1 MSDSSLFHTLVGIRE
16 VNDKEFRMVALMDIP
31 KGLPDLIFLSLDSII
46 CCSYPV
52 VIAPTATNDS
62 PSYRGV
68 PSAGLCA
75 TAQRS
80 AKRRIGVFLAGALRR
95 RKFHKSECEL
105 YSTLSATENATVEF
119 ASRTDS

>member
-52 VIAPTATNDS
+52 VIAPTAS
-62 PSYRGV
+62 HIPFICSYCYNRVTKLSRG
-68 PSAGLCA
+68 SKC
-75 TAQRS
+75 RS
-80 AKRRIGVFLAGALRR
+80 VRYCSKECQKADWCVSRWRIEA
-95 RKFHKSECEL
+95 
-105 YSTLSATENATVEF
+105 
-119 ASRTDS
+119 